1 MKAEPRRTP
10 PLSVKLAVALNQL
23 EAAMR
28 KLGMI
33 PVECTAPD
41 WELDHD
47 PALALR
53 LVDESTGSHAPH
65 QHDVRF
71 LVWRPRAEHKLKT
84 SGRRGESDL
93 SLRDGDQ
100 AKIAKLKRRDR
111 KRAAEQAA
119 ALAASESPADPQQPA
134 KPKRSIRGRTEK
146 KLSPCR
152 SPSKLDGLPRNT
164 FTERSR

>member
-10 PLSVKLAVALNQL
+10 PLSVKLEAALNQL

-33 PVECTAPD
+33 PVECTVPD
-41 WELDHD
+41 WQLDHD

-53 LVDESTGSHAPH
+53 AVDDAGAHQPH

-71 LVWRPRAEHKLKT
+71 LVWRPRVEHAVKT
-84 SGRRGESDL
+84 TGRRGESDL
-93 SLRDGDQ
+93 SIRDGDQ
-100 AKIAKLKRRDR
+100 GRIAKVKRRDR
-111 KRAAEQAA
+111 KRAAEQAE
-119 ALAASESPADPQQPA
+119 ASAPASPLKPA
-134 KPKRSIRGRTEK
+134 KSKRSMRSRPEK

-152 SPSKLDGLPRNT
+152 RPSKLAGLPRNT
-164 FTERSR
+164 FTERAR

>member
-10 PLSVKLAVALNQL
+10 PLSVKLAAALNQL

-33 PVECTAPD
+33 PVECTVPD
-41 WELDHD
+41 WQLDHD

-53 LVDESTGSHAPH
+53 AVDDGGAHQPH

-71 LVWRPRAEHKLKT
+71 LVWRPRVEHALKT
-84 SGRRGESDL
+84 TGRRGESNL

-100 AKIAKLKRRDR
+100 AKIAKVKRRDR

-119 ALAASESPADPQQPA
+119 AETPREHL
-134 KPKRSIRGRTEK
+134 KPKTKQPMRWRPEK

-152 SPSKLDGLPRNT
+152 TPDKLRALKEMR
-164 FTERSR
+164 R